1 VATHHRCRLAPSHRA
16 AIVRPDPSRSPS
28 SSPFSPHFKGQL
40 AEIGL
45 LRTKEVA
52 FSSPDGGG
60 ARRLFREHAAL
71 SDPTVLL
78 TNNNDT
84 NNDIDNDTP
93 PPPPG

>member
-1 VATHHRCRLAPSHRA
+1 
-16 AIVRPDPSRSPS
+16 
-28 SSPFSPHFKGQL
+28 
-40 AEIGL
+40 

-60 ARRLFREHAAL
+60 ARRPFRGEHAAL